1 MRNQERGLWI
11 FVSRLAKAVFSVN
24 RPENLPSQFVRF
36 TFTGA
41 STAGLDFLLLVLL
54 VEGFSLHYLLAGG
67 VSFVVAVTLN
77 YLISRVW
84 VFKGGQYSRPIEFLG
99 FFATSGIG
107 LGLNQL
113 ILWVFVGNLLL
124 DYKISK
130 VISIIIVTV
139 WNYLTK
145 KYLVFRDWL

>member
-1 MRNQERGLWI
+1 MGKQERGLWI
-11 FVSRLAKAVFSVN
+11 FVSHLAKGVFSVR
-24 RPENLPSQFVRF
+24 RPETLPSQFVRF
-36 TFTGA
+36 TFAGA

-84 VFKGGQYSRPIEFLG
+84 VFKGGQYSRPIEFFG

-107 LGLNQL
+107 LALNQL
-113 ILWVFVGNLLL
+113 VLWIFVGKLFV
-124 DYKISK
+124 DYRISK
-130 VISIIIVTV
+130 IISIIIVTV